1 MKFVKKSL
9 DYIWIKI
16 KNTNLSDLQFVVTGA
31 SGFVAK
37 NVRKFLFEN
46 NIKTISVSRKNF
58 QKFKNETKI
67 VSKNYDEKIILPKIK
82 KSDALIHL
90 VGIGKQTVDNDYSL
104 INLEFTKKIINLCK
118 KVNIKKIVYT
128 SGLGVSKNTTLG
140 YFISKYKAEQQIIN
154 SKLDFTIFRPSYIVG
169 KDDLFTKYLKSQ
181 IKRGII
187 QIPGSGKYTIQPI
200 FINDVSKIILKSI
213 QDKGFSNKILDL
225 VGTESITFEKYVRE
239 FSHETGIKIK
249 KISLE
254 TAYHQAITNPK
265 NDFGVDDLNLLVGNF
280 KGNHKKLE
288 NLSQIKFQS
297 VMELLKSGSLL

>member
-1 MKFVKKSL
+1 M
-9 DYIWIKI
+9 
-16 KNTNLSDLQFVVTGA
+16 
-31 SGFVAK
+31 
-37 NVRKFLFEN
+37 
-46 NIKTISVSRKNF
+46 
-58 QKFKNETKI
+58 
-67 VSKNYDEKIILPKIK
+67 
-82 KSDALIHL
+82 
-90 VGIGKQTVDNDYSL
+90 
-104 INLEFTKKIINLCK
+104 
-118 KVNIKKIVYT
+118 YT

-200 FINDVSKIILKSI
+200 FMNDVSKIILKSA
-213 QDKGFSNKILDL
+213 QDKRFSKKILDL
-225 VGTESITFEKYVRE
+225 VGSESIAFEKYVRE
-239 FSHETGIKIK
+239 FSHGTGTKIK
-249 KISLE
+249 KIRLE
-254 TAYHQAITNPK
+254 TAYHQAIANPK